1 MPRVKKSEFYK
12 TLEIKSTAT
21 LLKIKQAYRKLAL
34 VFHPDRN
41 VNKSK
46 NEQNSNN
53 LIIQNNETSVIQV
66 PKYVQVE
73 DFNEDDYTTEEE
85 IEEVI
90 ELINL
95 DTKNSSI
102 NLNIQDKIS
111 LRIEEKC
118 TLKFRTT
125 IYKDET
131 KLLKDFKQY
140 VFRKGKKKDKKA
152 VKNID
157 ALVDNRLTKI
167 EECKLKSSEEYK
179 LKSSEY
185 HLQSLSIQSQ
195 MTE

>member
-1 MPRVKKSEFYK
+1 
-12 TLEIKSTAT
+12 
-21 LLKIKQAYRKLAL
+21 
-34 VFHPDRN
+34 
-41 VNKSK
+41 
-46 NEQNSNN
+46 
-53 LIIQNNETSVIQV
+53 
-66 PKYVQVE
+66 
-73 DFNEDDYTTEEE
+73 
-85 IEEVI
+85 
-90 ELINL
+90 
-95 DTKNSSI
+95 
-102 NLNIQDKIS
+102 
-111 LRIEEKC
+111 
-118 TLKFRTT
+118 TT